1 MAMVQ
6 GMAKMQ
12 EQQNRMFES
21 SGMSAAASHELFH
34 SRAEFMPTL
43 TNGSRADVV
52 QVLACDRP
60 VQIMPLTSSI
70 LQLLAAIGWLV
81 HFQFVCLSNRQR
93 FAAFR

>member
-1 MAMVQ
+1 MAMAMVQ

-21 SGMSAAASHELFH
+21 SGMSAAASHESFH

-52 QVLACDRP
+52 QVIDRGRP
-60 VQIMPLTSSI
+60 VLNHASCII
-70 LQLLAAIGWLV
+70 YFKAAGNYWLV
-81 HFQFVCLSNRQR
+81 GSF
-93 FAAFR
+93 

>member
-1 MAMVQ
+1 MAVQVACQFVRKRMAMAMVQ

-21 SGMSAAASHELFH
+21 SGMSAAASHESFH

-52 QVLACDRP
+52 QVLACGRP
-60 VQIMPLTSSI
+60 VLNHASCIISFT
-70 LQLLAAIGWLV
+70 AAGNYWLV
-81 HFQFVCLSNRQR
+81 GSF
-93 FAAFR
+93 